1 MELTDEQR
9 TQLEFTFGQLVEAL
23 GMNGQPESA
32 IGLLSRMAAA
42 ELRLRRDFG
51 RPDIDLLAEI
61 ARRDDAREL
70 VWAPGFTLALWQAL
84 ESRNEREYRFP
95 DFDLPDGSSSGA
107 LTRVEKTPA
116 IPDILREFAEALCP
130 RVDRRQAPYSERTR
144 RNLLLVF
151 TPFYRGLLKKASK
164 TKRKRKPTPSE
175 KAEGVQLSAQYA
187 EALALAAKPL
197 PDSERRRGLP
207 AVARAMAW
215 QYVSRSE
222 EPLADLLEPSR
233 FAQISEEFEKADR
246 VRIKTRERAL
256 SRKKKRGPKKKFRA
270 VKPAPPKGRR

>member
-23 GMNGQPESA
+23 GMNGQPGSA

-42 ELRLRRDFG
+42 EFRLRRDFG
-51 RPDIDLLAEI
+51 GPPQIEHLAEI
-61 ARRDDAREL
+61 ARRDDAGEL
-70 VWAPGFTLALWQAL
+70 VCAPSFVLALRNAL
-84 ESRNEREYRFP
+84 DARSEREYRFP
-95 DFDLPDGSSSGA
+95 VFDLPNGSSSGA

-116 IPDILREFAEALCP
+116 IPDILRELAEALCP

-144 RNLLLVF
+144 RDLLLAL
-151 TPFYRGLLKKASK
+151 TPFYRDLLKKASK
-164 TKRKRKPTPSE
+164 TRWKREPTPSE

-215 QYVSRSE
+215 QFVSQSK

-233 FAQISEEFEKADR
+233 FAQISEEFKKANR
-246 VRIKTRERAL
+246 VQMKTRERAL
-256 SRKKKRGPKKKFRA
+256 SRKKKRGPKKSL
-270 VKPAPPKGRR
+270 AP